1 HAHAAIRRID
11 AREARAR
18 PGVSLAATAAHLG
31 EVPPIPIRLG
41 RRPSLIPFLQFPLA
55 GDRTR
60 YVGEPI
66 ALLIA
71 ADRYLA
77 EDAAEAV
84 TVEYDVLPP
93 VTSAEE
99 AARPAAP
106 VLYDGSPGN
115 VAAHL
120 TTIVGDPVRL
130 LANAEIRIRQ
140 RFTIQRHTGVPL
152 ETRGLVASCDRDTGV
167 LTVWGPTK

>member
-1 HAHAAIRRID
+1 AARGAGLVEGPPLP
-11 AREARAR
+11 ARLC
-18 PGVSLAATAAHLG
+18 PG
-31 EVPPIPIRLG
+31 
-41 RRPSLIPFLQFPLA
+41 PSVIPFRRFPLA
-55 GDRTR
+55 RDGARD
-60 YVGEPI
+60 VGEPV

-84 TVEYDVLPP
+84 IVDYDVLPP

-115 VAAHL
+115 VAEHL

-130 LANAEIRIRQ
+130 LANADIRIRQ

-152 ETRGLVASCDRDTGV
+152 ETRGLVASHDRDTGM
-167 LTVWGPTK
+167 L